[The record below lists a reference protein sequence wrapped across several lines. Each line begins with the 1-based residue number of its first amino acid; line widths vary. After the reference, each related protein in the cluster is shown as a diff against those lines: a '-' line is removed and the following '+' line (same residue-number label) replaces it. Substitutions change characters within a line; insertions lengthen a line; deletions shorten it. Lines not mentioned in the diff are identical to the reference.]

1 MKIGLIQQHNTGD
14 REDNKARL
22 AEKIGQLAKKGAE
35 LIVLQELHN
44 GLYFCQ
50 IEDVNLF
57 DQAEPIPGPST
68 EFFGQLA
75 KQYGVVIVTSTGSV
89 GMLGPV
95 VSRGCQTDGTTGSPA
110 AYLSYCHWLRP

>member
-68 EFFGQLA
+68 EFFGQFSSHRATWDSTPSRPLWENWGYWCA
-75 KQYGVVIVTSTGSV
+75 GTSGIPR
-89 GMLGPV
+89 LP
-95 VSRGCQTDGTTGSPA
+95 D
-110 AYLSYCHWLRP
+110 